1 MHHQYAPL
9 GHFQSWA
16 KLSFPE
22 FTTMCRL
29 MFLTLV
35 WMSDKHVFL
44 HNGHTGVLM
53 QAINLDD
60 QVHLG
65 GGVWYVDMN
74 QRHAFVCAL
83 HVLCA
88 CTQDRDATKVLEVL
102 QTWLIYN
109 ISP

>member
-1 MHHQYAPL
+1 
-9 GHFQSWA
+9 
-16 KLSFPE
+16 
-22 FTTMCRL
+22 MCQLIFL
-29 MFLTLV
+29 MLV
-35 WMSDKHVFL
+35 WMSDEHVFL
-44 HNGHTGVLM
+44 HDGCMGVLM

-65 GGVWYVDMN
+65 GGFWYIDMN

-83 HVLCA
+83 YVLCA
-88 CTQDRDATKVLEVL
+88 CTQDRDATKVLELL